1 MKYDN
6 DIILHGNWPNCSTCW
21 LHNSKDRVKYNT
33 IGLGTLLLIGLK
45 SSAAQHWS
53 DTLEP
58 QQL

>member
-1 MKYDN
+1 MV
-6 DIILHGNWPNCSTCW
+6 IGQTVQPAGFTIA
-21 LHNSKDRVKYNT
+21 DRVKYNT